1 MPALEFTRRYA
12 MAHRLI
18 ADPAGKCATPHGHN
32 EFVTVRLEPLS
43 PFRFSASN
51 MDAAFETVKGRWHA
65 WIDDHVDHALQLNEA
80 DPLIGFFRSEEPY
93 RLSRLLITPGDPT
106 TEALAA
112 LFFLKLSAFL
122 EADGLPYVVAEIRV
136 EETPTNA
143 VRLAANAFDAAAC
156 GLPAG
161 HWARRA
167 DMSINDFG
175 RIAADGLISAALP

>member
-1 MPALEFTRRYA
+1 MTALEFTRRYA

-18 ADPAGKCATPHGHN
+18 ADPTGKCATPHGHN
-32 EFVTVRLEPLS
+32 EFVTVRLAAKRA
-43 PFRFSASN
+43 FQFSASN

-65 WIDDHVDHALQLNEA
+65 WIDDHVDHALQLNA
-80 DPLIGFFRSEEPY
+80 SDPLIGFFRDHEPY
-93 RLSRLLITPGDPT
+93 RLSRLMVFPGDPT

-112 LFFLKLSAFL
+112 VFFLKLSAFL
-122 EADGLPYVVAEIRV
+122 EADALPFTVAEVRV

-143 VRLAANAFDAAAC
+143 VRITTEALDPAAC
-156 GLPAG
+156 GLSAG

-175 RIAADGLISAALP
+175 RVSVLG

>member
-32 EFVTVRLEPLS
+32 EFVTVRLAALA

-51 MDAAFETVKGRWHA
+51 MDAAFEAVKGRWHA

-80 DPLIGFFRSEEPY
+80 DPLIGFFRGCEPF
-93 RLSRLLITPGDPT
+93 RLARLMVFPGDPT

-112 LFFLKLSAFL
+112 VFFLKLQAFL
-122 EADGLPYVVAEIRV
+122 QADALPYTVAEVRV

-143 VRLAANAFDAAAC
+143 VRLSAEAFDAEAC
-156 GLPAG
+156 GLAEG

-167 DMSINDFG
+167 DMSINDLG
-175 RIAADGLISAALP
+175 RVAAVAAV